1 METDLPTKYNPK
13 EIEDKWYSFWEEGN
27 FFHCEPDPAKKP
39 YTIVIPPPNVT
50 GVLHMGHALNNILQ
64 DILIRWRRMQGY
76 NTLWMPG
83 TDHAGIAT
91 QNVVERKLTK
101 KGTNRHE
108 LGREK
113 FIEEVWKWK
122 KEYGSEI
129 LNQLRKLG
137 SSCDWERE
145 RFTMDEGLSKAVKEA
160 FVKLYEKG
168 FIYKGKY
175 IVNWCPRCLTAI
187 SDDEVE
193 HEDHEGHLWHIR
205 YPFRDAPHLFVT
217 IATTR
222 PETMLGDVAVAV
234 NPEDERY
241 KDMIGEMLVLP
252 VVGREIPIIADE
264 AVDPEFGTGAVKVT
278 PAHDPNDFEI
288 GKRHNLNH
296 VIIMNEDGTIRGD
309 AENYIGMDRYECRE
323 ALVEELKEEKN
334 IVKVQPHSHSV
345 GHCYRCRTV
354 IEPYLSEQW
363 FVKMKPLAEAAIEA
377 QKNGNVTFYPE
388 RWTKVYLSWLE
399 NVRDWCISRQIWWG
413 HRIPAWQCENC
424 DEINIVREAPEKC
437 SKCGHDT
444 LIEETDVLDTWF
456 SSALWP
462 FSTMGWPEETEELKY
477 YYPTSTLVTDRGII
491 YFWVA
496 RMVMMGLEL
505 RNEVPF
511 SNVYVHGT
519 ILDDLGRK
527 MSKSLGN
534 GIDPLLM
541 IDQYGADAVRTSIIM
556 LTVEGQDVK
565 LNENRFEMGR
575 NFINKVWNA
584 ARFAM
589 MNLDSNGSSD
599 IQITA
604 DDYCFEDVWIISR
617 LNSVTEACTSSL
629 EKYRFNE
636 AIRTLYEFIWNDF
649 CDWYLEIIKPRLY
662 NTDKKESR
670 MVAQKALVYVLN
682 NTLHLLH
689 PFAPF
694 MTEEIW
700 QHLKSMVAQ
709 NSAIA
714 VDSMKNES
722 LMICPWPEKDAAN
735 IDKKVIETMPLLQD
749 LIRAVRNIR
758 SNMNIPNKTPLKAII
773 SVHDNETKTR
783 LDSHHSFIVQMANLD
798 GVEIGVELEKPES
811 SASEVVNDI
820 QIFVPL
826 KGLIDKDAEKEKQQE
841 HLNKTNSHLEIVRKK
856 LLNENFVKNA
866 PAQIVSAERD
876 KEAELLAQIIKI
888 KDILEDLE
896 KDD

>member
-1 METDLPTKYNPK
+1 MKMETDLPTKYNPK

-27 FFHCEPDPAKKP
+27 FFHCEPDPDKKP

-91 QNVVERKLTK
+91 QNVVERKLAK

-129 LNQLRKLG
+129 LKQLRKLG

-288 GKRHNLNH
+288 GKRHNLDH

-363 FVKMKPLAEAAIEA
+363 FVKMKPLAEAAIAA
-377 QKNGNVTFYPE
+377 QKSGNVSFYPE

-399 NVRDWCISRQIWWG
+399 NVRDWCIS
-413 HRIPAWQCENC
+413 
-424 DEINIVREAPEKC
+424 D
-437 SKCGHDT
+437 
-444 LIEETDVLDTWF
+444 
-456 SSALWP
+456 
-462 FSTMGWPEETEELKY
+462 
-477 YYPTSTLVTDRGII
+477 
-491 YFWVA
+491 
-496 RMVMMGLEL
+496 MVGTQDSGL
-505 RNEVPF
+505 
-511 SNVYVHGT
+511 
-519 ILDDLGRK
+519 
-527 MSKSLGN
+527 
-534 GIDPLLM
+534 
-541 IDQYGADAVRTSIIM
+541 
-556 LTVEGQDVK
+556 
-565 LNENRFEMGR
+565 
-575 NFINKVWNA
+575 
-584 ARFAM
+584 AM
-589 MNLDSNGSSD
+589 
-599 IQITA
+599 
-604 DDYCFEDVWIISR
+604 
-617 LNSVTEACTSSL
+617 
-629 EKYRFNE
+629 
-636 AIRTLYEFIWNDF
+636 
-649 CDWYLEIIKPRLY
+649 
-662 NTDKKESR
+662 
-670 MVAQKALVYVLN
+670 
-682 NTLHLLH
+682 
-689 PFAPF
+689 
-694 MTEEIW
+694 
-700 QHLKSMVAQ
+700 
-709 NSAIA
+709 
-714 VDSMKNES
+714 
-722 LMICPWPEKDAAN
+722 
-735 IDKKVIETMPLLQD
+735 
-749 LIRAVRNIR
+749 
-758 SNMNIPNKTPLKAII
+758 
-773 SVHDNETKTR
+773 
-783 LDSHHSFIVQMANLD
+783 
-798 GVEIGVELEKPES
+798 
-811 SASEVVNDI
+811 
-820 QIFVPL
+820 
-826 KGLIDKDAEKEKQQE
+826 
-841 HLNKTNSHLEIVRKK
+841 
-856 LLNENFVKNA
+856 
-866 PAQIVSAERD
+866 
-876 KEAELLAQIIKI
+876 
-888 KDILEDLE
+888 
-896 KDD
+896 

>member
-1 METDLPTKYNPK
+1 
-13 EIEDKWYSFWEEGN
+13 
-27 FFHCEPDPAKKP
+27 
-39 YTIVIPPPNVT
+39 
-50 GVLHMGHALNNILQ
+50 
-64 DILIRWRRMQGY
+64 
-76 NTLWMPG
+76 
-83 TDHAGIAT
+83 
-91 QNVVERKLTK
+91 
-101 KGTNRHE
+101 
-108 LGREK
+108 
-113 FIEEVWKWK
+113 
-122 KEYGSEI
+122 
-129 LNQLRKLG
+129 
-137 SSCDWERE
+137 
-145 RFTMDEGLSKAVKEA
+145 
-160 FVKLYEKG
+160 
-168 FIYKGKY
+168 
-175 IVNWCPRCLTAI
+175 I

-288 GKRHNLNH
+288 GKRHNLDH
-296 VIIMNEDGTIRGD
+296 VIIMNEDGTITGD

-334 IVKVQPHSHSV
+334 MVKVQPHSHSV

-363 FVKMKPLAEAAIEA
+363 FVKMKPLAEAAIAA
-377 QKNGNVTFYPE
+377 QKSGKVTFHPE

-413 HRIPAWQCENC
+413 HRIPAWQCESC
-424 DEINIVREAPEKC
+424 DEINIAREAPDKC
-437 SKCGHDT
+437 SKCGHDV

-496 RMVMMGLEL
+496 RMVMMGLEI
-505 RNEVPF
+505 RNKVPF

-584 ARFAM
+584 SRFAM
-589 MNLDSNGSSD
+589 MNLESDESSD
-599 IQITA
+599 VQIA
-604 DDYCFEDVWIISR
+604 EDDYCFEDIWIISR
-617 LNSVTEACTSSL
+617 LNSVTEVYTDSL
-629 EKYRFNE
+629 EKYKFNE
-636 AIRTLYEFIWNDF
+636 AIRALYEFIWNDF

-662 NTDKKESR
+662 NTDEKESR

-700 QHLKSMVAQ
+700 QYLKNMVAQ

-714 VDSMKNES
+714 VGSMKNES
-722 LMICPWPEKDAAN
+722 LMICQWPEVDSSK
-735 IDKKVIETMPLLQD
+735 IDKKVMDTMPLLQD

-758 SNMNIPNKTPLKAII
+758 SNMNIPNKTQLKAII
-773 SVHDNETKTR
+773 SVHDNEIKTR
-783 LDSHHSFIVQMANLD
+783 LDSHHGFIVQMANLD

-826 KGLIDKDAEKEKQQE
+826 KGLIDKDAEKEKQKE

-856 LLNENFVKNA
+856 LFNENFVKNA
-866 PAQIVSAERD
+866 PAHIVNAERD
-876 KEAELLAQIIKI
+876 KEAELLGQIIKI
-888 KDILEDLE
+888 KDILQDLE

>member
-13 EIEDKWYSFWEEGN
+13 EIEDKWYRFWEEGN
-27 FFHCEPDPAKKP
+27 FFHCEPDPDKKP

-64 DILIRWRRMQGY
+64 DILIRWRRMQGF

-91 QNVVERKLTK
+91 QNVVERKLAK

-113 FIEEVWKWK
+113 FIEEVWRWK

-175 IVNWCPRCLTAI
+175 ITNWCPRCLTAI

-193 HEDHEGHLWHIR
+193 HEDHEGHLWYIR
-205 YPFRDAPHLFVT
+205 YPFRDAPHLFVN

-234 NPEDERY
+234 NPDDERY

-252 VVGREIPIIADE
+252 VVGREIPIIGDE

-288 GKRHNLNH
+288 GKRHNLEH

-354 IEPYLSEQW
+354 IEPYLSDQW

-388 RWTKVYLSWLE
+388 RWTKVYMSWLE

-413 HRIPAWQCENC
+413 HRIPAWQCESC
-424 DEINIVREAPEKC
+424 DEINIARETPEKC

-462 FSTMGWPEETEELKY
+462 FSTMGWPEETDELKY

-496 RMVMMGLEL
+496 RMVMMGLEI

-511 SNVYVHGT
+511 SHVYVHGT

-589 MNLDSNGSSD
+589 MNLESDGSSD
-599 IQITA
+599 MQIKEG
-604 DDYCFEDVWIISR
+604 DYHFEDVWIISR
-617 LNSVTEACTSSL
+617 LNSVTEECTNFL

-636 AIRTLYEFIWNDF
+636 TIRTLYEFIWNDF

-662 NTDKKESR
+662 NTDNKESR
-670 MVAQKALVYVLN
+670 MVAQKVLVSVLN
-682 NTLHLLH
+682 DTLHLLH

-709 NSAIA
+709 NRA
-714 VDSMKNES
+714 VAAASMKNES
-722 LMICPWPEKDAAN
+722 LMICPWPEKDATK
-735 IDKKVIETMPLLQD
+735 IDKTVLETMPLLQD
-749 LIRAVRNIR
+749 LVRAVRNIR
-758 SNMNIPNKTPLKAII
+758 SNMNIPNKTVLKALI
-773 SVHDNETKTR
+773 SVRDNEIKTR
-783 LDSHHSFIVQMANLD
+783 LDGHHGFIVQMANLD
-798 GVEIGVELEKPES
+798 GVEIGVDLEKPES

-826 KGLIDKDAEKEKQQE
+826 KGLIDKEAEKEKQKE
-841 HLNKTNSHLEIVRKK
+841 RLNKTNSHLEIVRKK
-856 LLNENFVKNA
+856 LFNENFVKNA
-866 PAQIVSAERD
+866 PADIVNAERD
-876 KEAELLAQIIKI
+876 KEADLLEQIIKI
-888 KDILEDLE
+888 QNILDDLDKDN
-896 KDD
+896 

>member
-1 METDLPTKYNPK
+1 MKMETDLPTKYNPK

-234 NPEDERY
+234 NPADERY

-264 AVDPEFGTGAVKVT
+264 AVDREFGTGAVKIT

-288 GKRHNLNH
+288 GKRHHLDH

-377 QKNGNVTFYPE
+377 QKNGNVSFYPE

-424 DEINIVREAPEKC
+424 DEINIAREAPEKC

-505 RNEVPF
+505 RNEIPF

-700 QHLKSMVAQ
+700 QHLKVMVVQ

-714 VDSMKNES
+714 VGSMKNES

-735 IDKKVIETMPLLQD
+735 IDKNVIETMPLLQD
-749 LIRAVRNIR
+749 LVRAVRNIR

-773 SVHDNETKTR
+773 SVHDNETKAR

-841 HLNKTNSHLEIVRKK
+841 HLNKTNSHLEIVRKNSLMRTLLRMPLHK
-856 LLNENFVKNA
+856 LLA
-866 PAQIVSAERD
+866 R
-876 KEAELLAQIIKI
+876 KEIKSQNY
-888 KDILEDLE
+888 
-896 KDD
+896 

>member
-1 METDLPTKYNPK
+1 
-13 EIEDKWYSFWEEGN
+13 
-27 FFHCEPDPAKKP
+27 
-39 YTIVIPPPNVT
+39 
-50 GVLHMGHALNNILQ
+50 
-64 DILIRWRRMQGY
+64 
-76 NTLWMPG
+76 
-83 TDHAGIAT
+83 
-91 QNVVERKLTK
+91 
-101 KGTNRHE
+101 
-108 LGREK
+108 
-113 FIEEVWKWK
+113 
-122 KEYGSEI
+122 
-129 LNQLRKLG
+129 
-137 SSCDWERE
+137 
-145 RFTMDEGLSKAVKEA
+145 
-160 FVKLYEKG
+160 
-168 FIYKGKY
+168 
-175 IVNWCPRCLTAI
+175 
-187 SDDEVE
+187 
-193 HEDHEGHLWHIR
+193 
-205 YPFRDAPHLFVT
+205 
-217 IATTR
+217 
-222 PETMLGDVAVAV
+222 MLGDVAVAV

-252 VVGREIPIIADE
+252 VVGREIPIIADD
-264 AVDPEFGTGAVKVT
+264 AVDPEFGTGAVKIT

-288 GKRHNLNH
+288 GRRHNLDH
-296 VIIMNEDGTIRGD
+296 VVIMNEDGTIRGD

-323 ALVEELKEEKN
+323 ALVEELKQEKN

-354 IEPYLSEQW
+354 IEPYLSDQW

-413 HRIPAWQCENC
+413 HRIPAWICENC
-424 DEINIVREAPEKC
+424 DEINIDREAPEKC

-496 RMVMMGLEL
+496 RMVMMGLEI

-519 ILDDLGRK
+519 ILDELGRK

-565 LNENRFEMGR
+565 LNENKFEMGR

-589 MNLDSNGSSD
+589 MNLDSDVSSD
-599 IQITA
+599 IQVKE
-604 DDYCFEDVWIISR
+604 DDYQFEDVWIISR
-617 LNSVTEACTSSL
+617 LNSVTGICTDAL
-629 EKYRFNE
+629 ENYRFNE

-662 NTDKKESR
+662 DKDSKEDR
-670 MVAQKALVYVLN
+670 MVAQKVLVYVLDSA
-682 NTLHLLH
+682 LHLLH

-700 QHLKSMVAQ
+700 QYLKSIADQ
-709 NSAIA
+709 NKSIY

-722 LMICPWPEKDAAN
+722 LMICPWPGKDTTK
-735 IDKKVIETMPLLQD
+735 IDNDVIETMLLLQD
-749 LIRAVRNIR
+749 LVRAVRNIR
-758 SNMNIPNKTPLKAII
+758 SNMNIPNKKTLKAVI
-773 SVHDNETKTR
+773 SVHDHGIKQR
-783 LDSHHSFIVQMANLD
+783 LDNHHDFLVKMANLD
-798 GVEIGVELEKPES
+798 DVNIGVDLAKPES
-811 SASEVVNDI
+811 SAIEVVNDI

-826 KGLIDKDAEKEKQQE
+826 EGLIDKEVEKEKQQE
-841 HLNKTNSHLEIVRKK
+841 RLNKGNSHLAIVRKK
-856 LLNENFVKNA
+856 LLNESFVKNA
-866 PAQIVSAERD
+866 PAHIVNAEKD
-876 KEAELLAQIIKI
+876 KEKELLGQISKI
-888 KDILEDLE
+888 ESALKDLE
-896 KDD
+896 KDS